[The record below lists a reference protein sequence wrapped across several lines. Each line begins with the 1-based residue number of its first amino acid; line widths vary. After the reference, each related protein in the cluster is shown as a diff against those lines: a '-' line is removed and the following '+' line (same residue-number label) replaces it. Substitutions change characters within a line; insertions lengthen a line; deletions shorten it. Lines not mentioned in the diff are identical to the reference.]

1 MRKRI
6 LILGSFGKIGEA
18 VVKDIVQG
26 TDYELLALS
35 KYEEIKR
42 PFWKDYH
49 YDIDILDFRN
59 LKNVVLDYAPDVI
72 INAAGYTNVDAAEE
86 ERSLCWKLNVDLVN
100 RLSRFAA
107 ILDSHI
113 IQLSSD
119 YIFDGKNGPYSENAH
134 PSPAN
139 FYGKSKLA
147 AENILLSSD
156 INKTIVRTNFLYG
169 LSSVGKYTFVDI
181 IVNAL
186 QKETRPVVVNSF
198 YSNPVLT
205 TDIAFGIR
213 NVLEKEY
220 TGIINFAGPDYLSR
234 YQIALKVAEV
244 FSLDSSLIT
253 PVEVLDFSLLAPR
266 PIRAG
271 LLTSKAVK
279 DLGIDFQGLEEG
291 LREYKSQ
298 LELQNAILDPKKT
311 INLN

>member
-1 MRKRI
+1 MKKRI
-6 LILGSFGKIGEA
+6 LILGAFGKIGEA

-35 KYEEIKR
+35 KFSEDKG

-49 YDIDILDFRN
+49 VHIDILDFPK
-59 LKNVVLDYAPDVI
+59 LKNTVLDYAPDVI
-72 INAAGYTNVDAAEE
+72 INAAGYTKVDLAEE
-86 ERSLCWKLNVDLVN
+86 ERSDCWKLNVDLVN

-107 ILDSHI
+107 ILDSHLI
-113 IQLSSD
+113 HLSSD
-119 YIFDGKNGPYSENAH
+119 YIFDGNNGPYSENAN
-134 PSPAN
+134 PSPTN

-147 AENILLSSD
+147 AENILISAD

-169 LSSVGKYTFVDI
+169 LSSIGKLTFVDLI
-181 IVNAL
+181 LNAL
-186 QKETRPVVVNSF
+186 FSEARPVVVNSF

-213 NVLEKEY
+213 HIIEKEY

-253 PVEVLDFSLLAPR
+253 PVEISDLSLLAPR

-279 DLGIDFQGLEEG
+279 DLGIAFQGLEEG
-291 LREYKSQ
+291 LKEYKSQ
-298 LELQNAILDPKKT
+298 LELQKAILDPKNT
-311 INLN
+311 IILN